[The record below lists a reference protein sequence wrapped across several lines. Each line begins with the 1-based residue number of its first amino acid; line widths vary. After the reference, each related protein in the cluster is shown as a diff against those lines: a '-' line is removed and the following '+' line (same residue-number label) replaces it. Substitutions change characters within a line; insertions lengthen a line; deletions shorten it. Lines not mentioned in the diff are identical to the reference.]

1 MENSSMRKL
10 NRSDYSESLE
20 LSCYAFQYKLSE
32 EDIKQRIESMKK
44 QNILGIFDDGKLVS
58 KLSIRPFHIWVENMK
73 IKMGGIAGVA
83 TYPEYRRKGY
93 VKELIKQSLIE
104 MRENGQIISVLHPFS
119 YGFYRKYGWELFS
132 DFSVIHLTKLDLI
145 YSENTSGYV
154 KRFSADSYNEYIKD
168 IEYIYDRYTQKYIGM
183 FVREYN
189 WWIESVIKDF
199 HTAVYYNQMNE
210 PLGYLIY
217 NLQNSKMF
225 VKEFIPLNHEAR
237 KGMWN
242 FICQHDS
249 MLKEIEIWAEVND
262 PLLFTIIN
270 PKVKVEQ
277 IAFPMARIVDVP
289 AFLQVYPF
297 NWQSPECQITLN
309 IVDEY
314 APWNNGTY
322 TVRPGETSNV
332 LVDNSENEGLTMSI
346 NTFSTLMLKYKSAS
360 ELHEFELIK
369 GNMHDT
375 CKLDNILPN
384 KKPRFLDGF

>member
-1 MENSSMRKL
+1 MRKL
-10 NRSDYSESLE
+10 NISDYSESLE

-44 QNILGIFDDGKLVS
+44 QNIIGIFDDGKLVS
-58 KLSIRPFHIWVENMK
+58 KLGIRPFHIWVENMK

-132 DFSVIHLTKLDLI
+132 DFSVIHLTKPDLI
-145 YSENTSGYV
+145 YSENVSGYV

-168 IEYIYDRYTQKYIGM
+168 IENIYDRYTQKYIGM
-183 FVREYN
+183 FVREHN
-189 WWIESVIKDF
+189 WWIEAVIKDF

-217 NLQNSKMF
+217 NMQNSKMF

-297 NWQSPECQITLN
+297 NWQSLECQIILN

-322 TVRPGETSNV
+322 TVRPGKTSNV
-332 LVDNSENEGLTMSI
+332 LADSSEEEGLTMSI
-346 NTFSTLMLKYKSAS
+346 NTLSTLMLKYKSAS

-369 GNMHDT
+369 GNMHDA